1 MKTGLNPVSAREL
14 SIQGE
19 DLARKYLKK
28 NGYKILKRNYVC
40 RSGEID
46 IVAYERG
53 TISFVE
59 VKTRRSDYFGT
70 PEMSITDKK
79 RRNIIRTAL
88 HYLMSNK
95 IEDIDYRFD
104 VVSIMYKN
112 ESGPDIVLLK
122 EAFTAD
128 GVLRR

>member
-1 MKTGLNPVSAREL
+1 MRTLLNLVSPKKL

-40 RSGEID
+40 RTGEID
-46 IVAYERG
+46 IVAYDKG

-59 VKTRRSDYFGT
+59 VKTRQSDDFGT
-70 PEMSITDKK
+70 PEMSITNKK
-79 RRNIIRTAL
+79 RSNIIRTAL
-88 HYLMSNK
+88 HYLMTNK

-104 VVSIMYKN
+104 VVSIMFKN
-112 ESGPDIVLLK
+112 ESKPDIVLLK

-128 GVLRR
+128 GVLRK